1 MSRSFSGDFKRTDSL
16 TGKELKT
23 NASVDFS
30 LMLNGTFDKKT
41 GSGEASLTAS
51 FSFRSDDVSESAG
64 FMGKASLVCPY
75 GDLPK
80 HHIDFASYTSDEMDL
95 AYFDAVKD
103 EALAVVF
110 DTMDANQPLGV
121 SSDNP
126 NLAYTQIIF
135 VLVPDR

>member
-1 MSRSFSGDFKRTDSL
+1 
-16 TGKELKT
+16 
-23 NASVDFS
+23 
-30 LMLNGTFDKKT
+30 
-41 GSGEASLTAS
+41 
-51 FSFRSDDVSESAG
+51 
-64 FMGKASLVCPY
+64 
-75 GDLPK
+75 
-80 HHIDFASYTSDEMDL
+80 MDL